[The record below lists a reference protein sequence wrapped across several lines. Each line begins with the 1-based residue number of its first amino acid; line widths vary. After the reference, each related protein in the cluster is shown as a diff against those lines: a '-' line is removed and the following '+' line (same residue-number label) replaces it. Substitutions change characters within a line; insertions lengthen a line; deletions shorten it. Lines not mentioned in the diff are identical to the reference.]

1 MYYKGLLFDFDGTLL
16 DTNELIMETFYHV
29 LSPKFPGKYKK
40 EDMAQFIGP
49 SLKETFTAIDPQNA
63 ENLIEEYITWNR
75 VHHDELV
82 SEFDGVVEVLT
93 QLKRAGLKLAIV
105 STKRR
110 EAILTGLHV
119 LGVEEL
125 FDVIISNDEVEHTKP
140 HPEPVLLALQEL
152 GLQKHEVIMIGDN
165 YHDIEGGQNAGVHTA
180 GVAWSLKGAAF
191 LEALHPTYMLY
202 HMRDLYQITGV
213 EAYAQNDTL

>member
-1 MYYKGLLFDFDGTLL
+1 MHYKGLLFDFDGTLL

-40 EDMAQFIGP
+40 EDMAQFIGL

-63 ENLIEEYITWNR
+63 ETLIKEYITWNR
-75 VHHDELV
+75 THHDELV
-82 SEFDGVVEVLT
+82 SEFDGVVEVLK

>member
-1 MYYKGLLFDFDGTLL
+1 MHYKGLLFDFDGTLL

-49 SLKETFTAIDPQNA
+49 SLKETFTTIDAQNTEA
-63 ENLIEEYITWNR
+63 LIEEYIAWNR

-140 HPEPVLLALQEL
+140 HPEPILLALQEL

>member
-1 MYYKGLLFDFDGTLL
+1 MRYKGLLFDFDGTLL
-16 DTNELIMETFYHV
+16 DTNELIMETFYQV

-49 SLKETFTAIDPQNA
+49 SLKETFTEVDAKNA
-63 ENLIEEYITWNR
+63 EALIEEYITWNR
-75 VHHDELV
+75 AHHDELV

-110 EAILTGLHV
+110 EAILTGLRV
-119 LGVEEL
+119 LGVESL

-140 HPEPVLLALQEL
+140 HPEPILVALQEL
-152 GLQKHEVIMIGDN
+152 GLEKHEVIMIGDN

-191 LEALHPTYMLY
+191 LEALHPTYMLH
-202 HMRDLYQITGV
+202 HMYDLYQITGV

>member
-1 MYYKGLLFDFDGTLL
+1 MHYKGLLFDFDGTLL

-49 SLKETFTAIDPQNA
+49 SLKETFTMVDPQNTEA
-63 ENLIEEYITWNR
+63 LIEEYIAWNR
-75 VHHDELV
+75 AQHDELV
-82 SEFDGVVEVLT
+82 SEFDGVVEVLK

>member
-1 MYYKGLLFDFDGTLL
+1 MHYKGLLFDFDGTLL

-40 EDMAQFIGP
+40 ENMAQFIGP
-49 SLKETFTAIDPQNA
+49 SLKETFTMIDAQNTEA
-63 ENLIEEYITWNR
+63 LIEEYIAWNR